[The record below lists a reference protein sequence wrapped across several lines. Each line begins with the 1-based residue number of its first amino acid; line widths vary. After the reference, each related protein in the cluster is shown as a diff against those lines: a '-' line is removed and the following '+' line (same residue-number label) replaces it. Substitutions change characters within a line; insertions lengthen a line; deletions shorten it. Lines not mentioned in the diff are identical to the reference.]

1 MTVKHTPVDSNWQS
15 AQTQNQAT
23 FLSECTNL
31 LDSSSPAGDLEASA
45 RSAARL
51 LKLLASEQ
59 RLLILCKLIEQE
71 HSVGELADYIGL
83 SQSATSQ
90 HLAKMRAEG
99 LVDTR
104 RDAQTIYY
112 CLQDPAAM
120 RVIKTLTE
128 IYC

>member
-1 MTVKHTPVDSNWQS
+1 MTQKPAKIDMGGKTANVGTAARFFVECTHLAETTHNIAELEDS
-15 AQTQNQAT
+15 AQA
-23 FLSECTNL
+23 
-31 LDSSSPAGDLEASA
+31 
-45 RSAARL
+45 AARL
-51 LKLLASEQ
+51 LKLLSSEQ

-71 HSVGELADYIGL
+71 CSVGELTEHIHL

-112 CLQDPAAM
+112 RLKDPAAI
-120 RVIKTLTE
+120 RVIQTLCD
-128 IYC
+128 IYR